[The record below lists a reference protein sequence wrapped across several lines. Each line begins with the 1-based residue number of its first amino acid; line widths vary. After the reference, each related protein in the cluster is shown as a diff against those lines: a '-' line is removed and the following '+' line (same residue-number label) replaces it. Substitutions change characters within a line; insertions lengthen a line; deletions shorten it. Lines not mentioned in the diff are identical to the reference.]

1 MWEWGWPPGFRC
13 SLRYSGRWCR
23 GGATDSA
30 DRQLSPELQ
39 TGALCLTYQEV
50 LETLGG
56 EGLAWDWEGV
66 FQTPSPASCLMQS
79 ERDPS
84 LSGLPSHTSDPGW
97 VPGEPETLVAFRSF
111 SWTQKWWALQ
121 EVQVTLVPGV
131 TLGGNCHPRPEAQPR
146 LGSRLAL
153 WPSCPQPG
161 AGAGLAWTF
170 VSLSRQGR
178 GDASL
183 WSERL
188 GPELDGAQP
197 SP

>member
-1 MWEWGWPPGFRC
+1 MGYGESAEEGGVGQGEGLGGSPGKGAGPGDPVSGAGASQEGGGAEDPASLAAIPATSGATAAGQGREWGWPPGFRC

-111 SWTQKWWALQ
+111 S
-121 EVQVTLVPGV
+121 
-131 TLGGNCHPRPEAQPR
+131 
-146 LGSRLAL
+146 
-153 WPSCPQPG
+153 
-161 AGAGLAWTF
+161 
-170 VSLSRQGR
+170 
-178 GDASL
+178 
-183 WSERL
+183 
-188 GPELDGAQP
+188 
-197 SP
+197 